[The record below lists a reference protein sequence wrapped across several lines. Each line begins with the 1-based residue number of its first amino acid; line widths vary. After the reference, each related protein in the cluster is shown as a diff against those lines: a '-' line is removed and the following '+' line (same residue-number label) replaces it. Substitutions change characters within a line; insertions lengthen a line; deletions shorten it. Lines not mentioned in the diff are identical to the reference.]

1 MVTVR
6 RPMTGE
12 QATRFF
18 DLRGIRTSNE
28 LVAQVPRVGFFTTPA
43 FFAVWPTNDANS
55 MRVTTNQTLVVA
67 FGQSIDGT
75 ELTVPAFEDALD
87 SEHANPG
94 TTCYGCHATLDPM
107 RQFFRDSYTFFYHE
121 QRDTAVKA
129 VPGAFTYG
137 GVDAMGTSVF
147 DLANIL
153 ATHPRFARAWT
164 QKLCYFANSAPCPE
178 DSAEFQRVSDV
189 FVSSGYDFYRLVR
202 ELFTSPLVTG
212 AECIETGSGDFAS
225 IARTRHFCG
234 ALSSRLGIND
244 ICGSSV
250 LWTRD
255 RVAIQNRNAMLAPTV
270 PDDAFS
276 RGDAYP
282 LTVSD
287 VNLFV
292 NGSYERICLNVAN
305 EVVGAGKTFDPAA
318 GEANIDQLVERVMG
332 LPPTDPRRAEAR
344 AVLAEHRTEALAAG
358 VTEVEALQS
367 TFVLSCLAP
376 SVTGMGL

>member
-1 MVTVR
+1 
-6 RPMTGE
+6 
-12 QATRFF
+12 
-18 DLRGIRTSNE
+18 
-28 LVAQVPRVGFFTTPA
+28 
-43 FFAVWPTNDANS
+43 
-55 MRVTTNQTLVVA
+55 
-67 FGQSIDGT
+67 
-75 ELTVPAFEDALD
+75 
-87 SEHANPG
+87 
-94 TTCYGCHATLDPM
+94 
-107 RQFFRDSYTFFYHE
+107 
-121 QRDTAVKA
+121 
-129 VPGAFTYG
+129 
-137 GVDAMGTSVF
+137 VF

-178 DSAEFQRVSDV
+178 DSAEFQRVADA

-212 AECIETGSGDFAS
+212 AECIETGSGDLAS

-244 ICGSSV
+244 ICGSNV

-255 RVAIQNRNAMLAPTV
+255 RVQIQNRNAMLAPTV

-318 GEANIDQLVERVMG
+318 GEANIDSLVERIMG
-332 LPPTDPRRAEAR
+332 LPPTDPRRPDAR
-344 AVLAEHRTEALAAG
+344 AVLAEHRTEALESG
-358 VTEVEALQS
+358 VTELEALQS

-376 SVTGMGL
+376 SVTVMGL